1 MIASALEIQYE
12 LMSYTV
18 MYPSES
24 AATKISLLGSVA
36 KAGTVVSSSQ
46 AAWNLP
52 ANTQKRKSPLLKG
65 CSF

>member
-24 AATKISLLGSVA
+24 PETKISLPGSVA
-36 KAGTVVSSSQ
+36 KAGTVVSTSQ

-52 ANTQKRKSPLLKG
+52 EDK
-65 CSF
+65 

>member
-24 AATKISLLGSVA
+24 PETKISLLGSVA
-36 KAGTVVSSSQ
+36 KAGTVVSISQ

-52 ANTQKRKSPLLKG
+52 EDK
-65 CSF
+65 